1 MPRRIQSV
9 MYQATGGTA
18 SLDGY
23 FDRII
28 KYIPSD
34 LMGAWVA
41 ITGILKSFQKIDPN
55 FMIIQWIVF
64 SLGVIF
70 TTLWTWRQTTEPGKP
85 LAVLQILM
93 STLAFIVWVIA
104 LGGPFATVPGYQEY
118 YGSILLIFFTLAA
131 GLLIPRN

>member
-1 MPRRIQSV
+1 
-9 MYQATGGTA
+9 
-18 SLDGY
+18 LDGY

-34 LMGAWVA
+34 LVGAWVA

-118 YGSILLIFFTLAA
+118 YGSILLISFTLAA